1 MEEEK
6 KNLELVLSDGKD
18 IDLNDDVFLSINNDE
33 DTLDLTEI
41 TNNVKKVEGEENE

>member
-41 TNNVKKVEGEENE
+41 TNEVNKVEGEENE

>member
-6 KNLELVLSDGKD
+6 KNLELVLSNGKD
-18 IDLNDDVFLSINNDE
+18 IDLNDDIFLSINNDE

-41 TNNVKKVEGEENE
+41 TNKVKKVEGEGNE